1 MLLNRCLSQFKRFTK
16 SDRRKGWK
24 QHFGRTRLD
33 QGMTL
38 LEVLV
43 VVAMI
48 GIMAAIAAPSWTAF
62 LNNQKLTVAQNQVF
76 DVMRQAQIKSK
87 LQRIRYDAYFRQSG
101 NNAQWL
107 IYPVSEA
114 GELTESQLSNLS
126 WSNLGDGVQI
136 DAETT
141 LEKKGTIYKIRFNDY
156 GEVSGRF
163 GRVTLSLSSGG
174 SKKRC
179 AIVSSLLG
187 AMRAGESHPEKKDPK
202 CD

>member
-1 MLLNRCLSQFKRFTK
+1 MPLNRRLPQFKRFTK

-24 QHFGRTRLD
+24 KHFGRTRLD

-43 VVAMI
+43 VVVMI

-87 LQRIRYDAYFRQSG
+87 LQRIRYDAYFRQLG
-101 NNAQWL
+101 NKAQWV
-107 IYPVSEA
+107 IHSVSDP
-114 GELTESQLSNLS
+114 ELTSAELSNLP
-126 WSNLGDGVQI
+126 WNTLGEGIQI
-136 DAETT
+136 DPET
-141 LEKKGTIYKIRFNDY
+141 KPSSKDGIYRIRFNDR
-156 GEVSGRF
+156 GEIGQL
-163 GRVTLSLSSGG
+163 GRVTLSITSGTTR
-174 SKKRC
+174 KRC
-179 AIVSSLLG
+179 VIVSSLLG
-187 AMRAGESHPEKKDPK
+187 AMRVGESHPERKDPK